1 MASRESAQEQR
12 LPLIL
17 HDDTAG
23 YVLPAACMSICGTG
37 SRPPLAAS
45 CVLSTRRVASYG
57 HTQEQPCMRCVRGA
71 KESADVPGQHA
82 SGREAL
88 ASREYIC
95 GTGPRPPLA
104 ASCVPSTWC
113 VAAYGHVQEQ
123 HVPTRQEKRALL
135 PLHDKS
141 AGKARTFPI
150 NTPPSVRADVTDELL
165 RNGP

>member
-1 MASRESAQEQR
+1 
-12 LPLIL
+12 
-17 HDDTAG
+17 
-23 YVLPAACMSICGTG
+23 
-37 SRPPLAAS
+37 
-45 CVLSTRRVASYG
+45 
-57 HTQEQPCMRCVRGA
+57 MRCARGT

>member
-1 MASRESAQEQR
+1 M
-12 LPLIL
+12 PLIL

-37 SRPPLAAS
+37 S
-45 CVLSTRRVASYG
+45 
-57 HTQEQPCMRCVRGA
+57 
-71 KESADVPGQHA
+71 
-82 SGREAL
+82 
-88 ASREYIC
+88 
-95 GTGPRPPLA
+95 RPPLA

-150 NTPPSVRADVTDELL
+150 NTPPSVRADVTDELM

>member
-1 MASRESAQEQR
+1 MSTMQPATSCLHGITRICAGAAFAADPPRRHSR
-12 LPLIL
+12 
-17 HDDTAG
+17 
-23 YVLPAACMSICGTG
+23 
-37 SRPPLAAS
+37 
-45 CVLSTRRVASYG
+45 
-57 HTQEQPCMRCVRGA
+57 PCMRCVRGA
-71 KESADVPGQHA
+71 QESADVPGQHA

-88 ASREYIC
+88 ASRGYIC